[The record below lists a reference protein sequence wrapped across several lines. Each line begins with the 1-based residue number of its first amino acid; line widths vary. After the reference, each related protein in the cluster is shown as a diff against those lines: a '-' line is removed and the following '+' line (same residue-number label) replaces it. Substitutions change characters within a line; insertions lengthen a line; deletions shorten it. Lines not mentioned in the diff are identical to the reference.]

1 MISTTLPFGED
12 KTMDMVEKK
21 NTKKNKKT
29 PKQNHNSG
37 GQGLRAG
44 AGMSKQREDF

>member
-21 NTKKNKKT
+21 KHKKEQKNPKTKPQQWWPRVK
-29 PKQNHNSG
+29 G
-37 GQGLRAG
+37 RGRD
-44 AGMSKQREDF
+44 E